1 MTRATP
7 AGYTPQTS
15 KTLPAYLAAHLPP
28 HLQLDGSPDDWRVE
42 EVGDGNLNLVFIV
55 RGRENTLVVKQ
66 SLPYVRAAG
75 ESWPLSLQRNYFE
88 YHALSQEKR
97 FAPDYVPDVYF
108 YDETMALFAMEY
120 LDDHIILRKTLIAG
134 KFVPGLAEKTGLFM
148 AQTLFHTSDLGMNAQ
163 DKKALTA
170 QFSANHELCKIT
182 EDLIFTEPYYPA
194 PRNQHT
200 SPQLDKDANA
210 VMLDREMVQVAMR
223 YKYKFMT
230 QTQALLHGDLH
241 SGSIMTG
248 ENSVQVI
255 DPEFSF
261 MGPMA
266 FDTGNYIGNLYMAWF
281 SQPAHRKNENETVQY
296 QQWLLSQISQTWSV
310 FETEFRRLWTEKQQG
325 DAWPRVLY
333 QEGLFDD
340 KFLRTAQDSFFAE
353 LFQDTLVN
361 AGLEI
366 NCRLLG
372 FAGVA
377 DFKSIKDA
385 DLRATLERKALKL
398 ARELIVNARHY
409 RSFDDITPFLSYC

>member
-15 KTLPAYLAAHLPP
+15 KTLPAYLASHLPA
-28 HLQLDGSPDDWRVE
+28 HLQLGGSPDAWQVE

-55 RGRENTLVVKQ
+55 RGSENTLVVKQ

-75 ESWPLSLQRNYFE
+75 ESWQLSLQRNYFE
-88 YHALSQEKR
+88 CHALSQEKY

-108 YDETMALFAMEY
+108 YDETMALFVMEY
-120 LDDHIILRKTLIAG
+120 LDDHIILRNALIAG
-134 KFVPGLAEKTGLFM
+134 KSIPELAEKTGLFM
-148 AQTLFHTSDLGMNAQ
+148 AKTLFHTSDLGMNAQ

-281 SQPAHRKNENETVQY
+281 SQPAHRENERDTAQY

-310 FETEFRRLWTEKQQG
+310 FETEFRRLWAEKQQG
-325 DAWPRVLY
+325 DAWPRVIY

-366 NCRLLG
+366 NRRLLG

-377 DFKSIKDA
+377 DFKTIKDA

-409 RSFDDITPFLSYC
+409 RCFDDITPFLSYC

>member
-1 MTRATP
+1 MTRVTP
-7 AGYTPQTS
+7 AGYAPQTS

-28 HLQLDGSPDDWRVE
+28 DLQLDGSPDDWRVE

-55 RGRENTLVVKQ
+55 RGSENTLVVKQ

-75 ESWPLSLQRNYFE
+75 ESWQLSLQRNYFE

-108 YDETMALFAMEY
+108 YDETMALFVMEY
-120 LDDHIILRKTLIAG
+120 LDDHIILRKALIAG
-134 KFVPGLAEKTGLFM
+134 KFVPELAEKTGLFM

-281 SQPAHRKNENETVQY
+281 SQPAHRKNENETAQY

-340 KFLRTAQDSFFAE
+340 KFLRTAQNNFFAE

-366 NCRLLG
+366 NRRLLG

-385 DLRATLERKALKL
+385 DLRATLERKTLKL

-409 RSFDDITPFLSYC
+409 SSFDDITPFLSYC